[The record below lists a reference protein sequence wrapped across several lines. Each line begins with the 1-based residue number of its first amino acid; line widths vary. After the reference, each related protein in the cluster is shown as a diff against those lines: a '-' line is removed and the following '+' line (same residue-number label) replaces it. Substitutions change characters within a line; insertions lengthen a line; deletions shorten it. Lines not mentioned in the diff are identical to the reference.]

1 MSVRRTLLALAGA
14 SALSVTTL
22 LPAQAQTL
30 AVGDARGDV
39 TVFDDTTEQPE
50 AVDPTVRNGDVVRTV
65 FRHTGRRIS
74 VRAKFAD
81 LAKQGDV
88 RQDFLQLRTDEGQQ
102 RFVMVLAGRGGWA
115 GETMMFRGNGS
126 DVACRIRHRIDYAD
140 DVLTLSFP
148 RRCAG
153 SPRWVRLGFAAMTG
167 TEERTYVDDAQSRGP
182 VGNELT
188 MSPRLR
194 RG

>member
-1 MSVRRTLLALAGA
+1 MSVRRTLLVLAGA

-39 TVFDDTTEQPE
+39 TAFDDTMEQPE

-126 DVACRIRHRIDYAD
+126 DVSCRIRHHIDYAD

-153 SPRWVRLGFAAMTG
+153 SPRWVRVGFASMSG
-167 TEERTYVDDAQSRGP
+167 TEEQMYVDDAQSRGP